1 MNNGVRKLNPLIQ
14 QILEE
19 RAERVRASGP
29 NPEQAKIAYQAMG
42 WAPTEAEEKQSKLL
56 QKYYEELEKA
66 IEAERAFQK
75 KITGKD
81 VEVDDAI
88 RLQAIKQVVFA
99 NPDLSDAISKED
111 YLKLTGSETKPLVV
125 TKGKDR
131 TLLHQTALTD
141 EDVKKAQEAGQE
153 IKVVTPAHKSFKEAG
168 SKEKLTRIAIETAT
182 DPEAIKSAI
191 TMALPIGAGRA
202 AVQLGAQALA
212 KGLGKGL
219 VKTAATKIPILTDLG
234 LLGYMGYETATGIAA
249 EKEAAKKGLSATTG
263 ERTVAE
269 LIPSLLAGVP
279 GFALGGAAVK
289 GAAGVPFGT
298 RGRGALQVGEVPS
311 PKKPAEV
318 ELRGPEVEFKVGD
331 ELTKRAEA
339 YKTAK
344 ELPSPYGPGKPPE
357 IKLTGAEKPISLSPV
372 ADRLSYIKKI
382 LKSAEQEKVK
392 SEVPSEWK
400 TSGEIEAAKVDI
412 TPEKLEMPSVSVPS
426 APKTRPTAKQVLA
439 TTLSIPGVVTVAD
452 VLAQAKGAPI
462 VSRIMGS
469 AAESGRLSE
478 IEAAA
483 RRTTPTSATTRTT
496 TKAPDVA
503 KTTGKAKVPGSTVPS
518 TDETIEAP
526 EVAPIEDQAK
536 VPAEAEEPAKAPAKA
551 TDETKRVIST
561 PGTPPPPPPPPAKA
575 ERRKGEE
582 KSKPGAPP
590 APPII
595 PLGGKEMGARG
606 METGGFKL
614 TGDVDLAQEAL
625 GKYARYLRLR

>member
-1 MNNGVRKLNPLIQ
+1 M
-14 QILEE
+14 
-19 RAERVRASGP
+19 
-29 NPEQAKIAYQAMG
+29 
-42 WAPTEAEEKQSKLL
+42 
-56 QKYYEELEKA
+56 
-66 IEAERAFQK
+66 
-75 KITGKD
+75 
-81 VEVDDAI
+81 
-88 RLQAIKQVVFA
+88 
-99 NPDLSDAISKED
+99 
-111 YLKLTGSETKPLVV
+111 
-125 TKGKDR
+125 
-131 TLLHQTALTD
+131 TD

-153 IKVVTPAHKSFKEAG
+153 IKVVTPAHKSFKEG
-168 SKEKLTRIAIETAT
+168 DWKEKLTKIAAETAT

-191 TMALPIGAGRA
+191 TLGLPIGAGRA

-219 VKTAATKIPILTDLG
+219 VQKAATKIPSLIDLG

-298 RGRGALQVGEVPS
+298 RGRGTLQVGEVPS

-344 ELPSPYGPGKPPE
+344 ELPSPYGPGKAPE

-372 ADRLSYIKKI
+372 ADKLSYVKKI
-382 LKSAEQEKVK
+382 LKSLEQEKVK

-400 TSGEIEAAKVDI
+400 TSGEIEAGKVDI

-426 APKTRPTAKQVLA
+426 APKTPRPTAGKVLA
-439 TTLSIPGVVTVAD
+439 TSLSIPGVVTVAD
-452 VLAQAKGAPI
+452 VLAKAKGEPI

-483 RRTTPTSATTRTT
+483 RRTTPTSATTKTAT
-496 TKAPDVA
+496 EAPGVA
-503 KTTGKAKVPGSTVPS
+503 KTTGKAKVPGGTVPS

-526 EVAPIEDQAK
+526 EVAPVDDPAK
-536 VPAEAEEPAKAPAKA
+536 VPAEAEEPAKVPAKA
-551 TDETKRVIST
+551 TDETKAVIST

-575 ERRKGEE
+575 KRRKGEE
-582 KSKPGAPP
+582 KSKLGAPP

-595 PLGGKEMGARG
+595 PLGGNEMGARG
-606 METGGFKL
+606 IETGGFKL
-614 TGDVDLAQEAL
+614 AADVDLAQEAL
-625 GKYARYLRLR
+625 GKYSRYLRLR

>member
-1 MNNGVRKLNPLIQ
+1 M
-14 QILEE
+14 
-19 RAERVRASGP
+19 
-29 NPEQAKIAYQAMG
+29 
-42 WAPTEAEEKQSKLL
+42 
-56 QKYYEELEKA
+56 
-66 IEAERAFQK
+66 
-75 KITGKD
+75 
-81 VEVDDAI
+81 
-88 RLQAIKQVVFA
+88 
-99 NPDLSDAISKED
+99 
-111 YLKLTGSETKPLVV
+111 
-125 TKGKDR
+125 
-131 TLLHQTALTD
+131 
-141 EDVKKAQEAGQE
+141 
-153 IKVVTPAHKSFKEAG
+153 
-168 SKEKLTRIAIETAT
+168 
-182 DPEAIKSAI
+182 
-191 TMALPIGAGRA
+191 
-202 AVQLGAQALA
+202 
-212 KGLGKGL
+212 
-219 VKTAATKIPILTDLG
+219 
-234 LLGYMGYETATGIAA
+234 
-249 EKEAAKKGLSATTG
+249 
-263 ERTVAE
+263 
-269 LIPSLLAGVP
+269 
-279 GFALGGAAVK
+279 
-289 GAAGVPFGT
+289 
-298 RGRGALQVGEVPS
+298 
-311 PKKPAEV
+311 
-318 ELRGPEVEFKVGD
+318 
-331 ELTKRAEA
+331 
-339 YKTAK
+339 
-344 ELPSPYGPGKPPE
+344 
-357 IKLTGAEKPISLSPV
+357 SPV

-483 RRTTPTSATTRTT
+483 RRTTPTSATTRTS